1 MLETVQAAAAADQQ
15 QKVRDLLGAFLFNA
29 DDVDKPVGVLS
40 GGERVRVAL
49 ARLLLQPIN
58 LLLLDEPTNHLDI
71 VSTEALA
78 RALEQ
83 YRGTLIVVSHDRAF
97 LRRLVT
103 GVLEVDL
110 GGARLYPGDFSYYE
124 WKRKN
129 EDEDVPA
136 RATDRRR
143 SRDRTRE
150 KPQPRSR
157 AASEDRVLEELEE
170 LEQQRMRIEADL
182 AREDTWRDGQ
192 AMRELKRSLVRNRNG
207 STS

>member
-1 MLETVQAAAAADQQ
+1 
-15 QKVRDLLGAFLFNA
+15 
-29 DDVDKPVGVLS
+29 VLS

-83 YRGTLIVVSHDRAF
+83 FRGTLIAVSHDRAF

-124 WKRKN
+124 WKRGN
-129 EDEDVPA
+129 EDDGAPA
-136 RATDRRR
+136 RATPRRKGRGRTKKNPEVR
-143 SRDRTRE
+143 SQAVR
-150 KPQPRSR
+150 
-157 AASEDRVLEELEE
+157 EDRVLAELEA
-170 LEQQRMRIEADL
+170 LEEQRTQLEADL
-182 AREDTWRDGQ
+182 AREDTWRNGE
-192 AMRELKRSLVRNRNG
+192 AMRELKRSLVRNREREREL
-207 STS
+207 TSSLSSD